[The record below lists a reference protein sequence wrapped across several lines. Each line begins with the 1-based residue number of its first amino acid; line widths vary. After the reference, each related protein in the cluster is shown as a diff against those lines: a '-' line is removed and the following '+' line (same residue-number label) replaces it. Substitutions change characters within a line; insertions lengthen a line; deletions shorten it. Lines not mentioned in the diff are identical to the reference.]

1 MANFLTMEKGGNFV
15 VIINLQQAGL
25 KFSYLISFLK
35 KNLTCPKKTRKIRA
49 FN

>member
-35 KNLTCPKKTRKIRA
+35 KKISHVPKKLAK
-49 FN
+49 

>member
-1 MANFLTMEKGGNFV
+1 MANFLTMEKGGNFA

-35 KNLTCPKKTRKIRA
+35 KKSHMSQKNSQNKSI
-49 FN
+49 